1 MEWARL
7 FPVVDKGYTGSKV
20 PYYFLIFVT
29 IVSTVRSLI
38 HIFAPDGG
46 ANSIAG
52 IAVNGQG
59 GANIIAIFA
68 QWGVMQLLLALLCWL
83 VILRYRFLVPTM
95 LAVIV
100 LEQLFRMGAGQLKP
114 LVVATPPPGAI
125 GSRILLPL
133 AVIALLWSLRRRKVN
148 PIVA

>member
-1 MEWARL
+1 MELTRL
-7 FPVVDKGYTGSKV
+7 FPVVDKDYTGSRV
-20 PYYFLIFVT
+20 PYYFLILVA
-29 IVSTVRSLI
+29 IVSTIRSLI

-46 ANSIAG
+46 AGSIAG
-52 IAVNGQG
+52 IAVEVQG

-68 QWGVMQLLLALLCWL
+68 QWGAVQLLLALLYWL

-100 LEQLFRMGAGQLKP
+100 MEQLFRIGAGLLKP

-125 GSRILLPL
+125 GSQILLPL
-133 AVIALLWSLRRRKVN
+133 AFIMFLWSLHRRKIKKGN
-148 PIVA
+148 